1 MPRLSR
7 LARIAGH
14 VAIAL
19 AWAGIV
25 VWMLWRGLNYQWD
38 LWPYYYGARAWA
50 SGLDP
55 YLLESL
61 REISGEGGDFRFRY
75 PLIILYLFWPLTW
88 FSYETAWCIW
98 LGLKLAALG
107 GLLVVWRRIFLRDT
121 DGLLMSFAILLGFN
135 AAVVYDVITGNKT
148 TYEQL
153 LLWLGFAAL
162 VRSRLWHFS
171 AATVAASLFNIF
183 PAAFLGLL
191 MGVRERKRGI
201 IVMVCAIAVLVLLVI
216 APYATQPEL
225 LGSMIG
231 SNKFSAHETG
241 TNSPSLMGFLF
252 HCKLMWP
259 TSVMASEHVRLIAL
273 LVYISVIISFSVR
286 PLLRTARDGD
296 IRYLILLATVT
307 YCAAMPRMMS
317 YSYMLLIPP
326 ALLAIHHLW
335 RDFAPRMLAVAIMS
349 MPVRFLFEAPVPD
362 APALLEQLSIPGF
375 IAYYPWLLAL
385 VLWGLYVTGK
395 VKLTEG
401 KSDAADIA
409 VVQ

>member
-1 MPRLSR
+1 MGIL
-7 LARIAGH
+7 
-14 VAIAL
+14 
-19 AWAGIV
+19 AGIV
-25 VWMLWRGLNYQWD
+25 SRGLHYQWD
-38 LWPYYYGARAWA
+38 LWPLYYGAKAWA
-50 SGLDP
+50 AGLDP
-55 YLLESL
+55 YSLESL
-61 REISGEGGDFRFRY
+61 RDVSGEEGDLWFRY
-75 PLIILYLFWPLTW
+75 PLITLYLFRLLNL
-88 FSYETAWCIW
+88 FSYETAWYVW
-98 LGLKLAALG
+98 LGLKLVALS
-107 GLLVVWRRIFLRDT
+107 GLLVVWRRTFLRDT
-121 DGLLMSFAILLGFN
+121 DGLLLSVTFLYAFN
-135 AAVVYDVITGNKT
+135 GAVPSDIYSGNKA

-162 VRSRLWHFS
+162 MRRRPWQFV
-171 AATVAASLFNIF
+171 AATVMASLPNVT
-183 PAAFLGLL
+183 PSAFLGLL
-191 MGVRERKRGI
+191 PGVQERTRGI
-201 IVMVCAIAVLVLLVI
+201 TVMACAIAVLVLLVI

-225 LGSMIG
+225 LGGMLG

-259 TSVMASEHVRLIAL
+259 TSIMASEHVHLIAL
-273 LVYISVIISFSVR
+273 LVYVSVIIGFSVR
-286 PLLRTARDGD
+286 PILRAARDGD
-296 IRYLILLATVT
+296 MRYLILLATVT

-395 VKLTEG
+395 VKLPEG
-401 KSDAADIA
+401 KSDEDGIAA
-409 VVQ
+409 V